1 MTPDYEKCAT
11 KAVETL
17 IKHNIT
23 SSPISP
29 LPILKNTPNVLV
41 VNFSDVGFSLGK
53 ERRHML
59 SMFGDHNQDAV
70 TFVDIVNDKKH
81 YIVTYNQQLPYA
93 LIQRSLARELAHI
106 VLGHDGSLP
115 EEIRNEEARCFAHH
129 LICPRPLIHMVQ
141 SSNIRLTVEVLGNL
155 TGCYDRCI
163 ASMRRLPAV
172 HVPADLN
179 RTLSEM
185 FKNYFYNF
193 FEFQRVLAL
202 DDGSALADIGSYM
215 EGYDE

>member
-1 MTPDYEKCAT
+1 MTPDYEKAAT

-41 VNFSDVGFSLGK
+41 VNFSDIGFFLGK
-53 ERRHML
+53 ERRHMI

-93 LIQRSLARELAHI
+93 LIQRALARELAHI

-115 EEIRNEEARCFAHH
+115 EEIREGRRIVRSIIGYRGH
-129 LICPRPLIHMVQ
+129 
-141 SSNIRLTVEVLGNL
+141 SG
-155 TGCYDRCI
+155 GG
-163 ASMRRLPAV
+163 RRLGGDGPGDHGHHYRA
-172 HVPADLN
+172 
-179 RTLSEM
+179 
-185 FKNYFYNF
+185 
-193 FEFQRVLAL
+193 RVQ
-202 DDGSALADIGSYM
+202 GR
-215 EGYDE
+215 

>member
-1 MTPDYEKCAT
+1 MTPDYEKAAT
-11 KAVETL
+11 NAVETL

-29 LPILKNTPNVLV
+29 LPILKNTPNVLA
-41 VNFSDVGFSLGK
+41 VNFSDIGFFLGK
-53 ERRHML
+53 ERRHMI

-106 VLGHDGSLP
+106 ILGHDGSLP

-129 LICPRPLIHMVQ
+129 LICPRPLIHLVQ
-141 SSNIRLTVEVLGNL
+141 ASNIRMTVEVLGNL

-163 ASMRRLPAV
+163 ASMRRLPAA

-179 RTLSEM
+179 RKLAEM
-185 FKNYFYNF
+185 FHKYFSNF

-215 EGYDE
+215 EGYEE